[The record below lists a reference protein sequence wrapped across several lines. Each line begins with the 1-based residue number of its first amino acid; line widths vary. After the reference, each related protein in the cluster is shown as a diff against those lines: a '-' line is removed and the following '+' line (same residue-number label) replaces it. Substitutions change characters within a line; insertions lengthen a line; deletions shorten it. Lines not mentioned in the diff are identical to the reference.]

1 MLKDKNIIV
10 GVTGGIA
17 AYKVVDVVSRLKKR
31 KANVEVIMTENA
43 TKFVTPLT
51 FQTLA
56 LNAVYVEMF
65 KEPKHYDVEHISL
78 AEKAD
83 VFLIAPATANIIGKI
98 ANGIADD
105 LLTTTIM
112 ATTSKVIF
120 APAMNTNMYL
130 NPIVQDNIK
139 KLKDLGYEFIEPGV
153 GMLACQT
160 YGPGRMAEPQDIVE
174 YIISSLTKK
183 DLSGQKIVVTAGPT
197 IEPLDPVRYVTNHS
211 SGKMGY
217 TIAKQAANRGAEV
230 VLISGPTHLDPPK
243 NVRVESVNTTI
254 EMFNAVER
262 EFDSCQVL
270 IKAAAPLDYR
280 PETVSD
286 VKIKKKDGE
295 NDELNIRYIRNPDIA
310 QYFGNRKKDKIVV
323 GFAAETNDLISYAK
337 EKLKKKNLDFIVAN
351 NVKVPGA
358 GFKSDTNI
366 VTIIDKDEKIKD
378 YPMMEKEEVADI
390 ILDKVKELIDNKKYS
405 C

>member
-153 GMLACQT
+153 GILACQT